1 MKKSSSITVLLCG
14 LIAVIVTILFYILT
28 FNHVFTLAI
37 RWLSLLFLLIVEI
50 MGTIKALKFRNSV
63 LGATTV
69 VVSLIHLG
77 TVLGISIIFI
87 NFFPVFLVNYILLN
101 LLLIAIVAVIDI
113 LIMHFDCK
121 VAENNKRYEEASFVM
136 DECLRQAESII
147 LEEGTTECK
156 QEINQIVELLK
167 YTNRTELCGTETE
180 ILAKIKELHVLINT
194 EIDLD
199 DKVNEILSLLKL
211 RSLQIK
217 KCGKF

>member
-1 MKKSSSITVLLCG
+1 
-14 LIAVIVTILFYILT
+14 
-28 FNHVFTLAI
+28 
-37 RWLSLLFLLIVEI
+37 
-50 MGTIKALKFRNSV
+50 
-63 LGATTV
+63 
-69 VVSLIHLG
+69 
-77 TVLGISIIFI
+77 
-87 NFFPVFLVNYILLN
+87 
-101 LLLIAIVAVIDI
+101 
-113 LIMHFDCK
+113 
-121 VAENNKRYEEASFVM
+121 M

-147 LEEGTTECK
+147 LEEGTTESK

-217 KCGKF
+217 TTHKIIISVKKCSV